1 MEKLFRTINF
11 IVIYLGVV
19 KPKCIARA
27 THPSNKKLELYMD
40 LYTIAGA
47 SSFRF
52 QLYSTKPVIYQAWFT
67 SFKAEAMCITKN
79 KHPRRVAQ

>member
-1 MEKLFRTINF
+1 MPLTSMEKLFRTINF

-47 SSFRF
+47 SSLSVFSSIAPS
-52 QLYSTKPVIYQAWFT
+52 L
-67 SFKAEAMCITKN
+67 
-79 KHPRRVAQ
+79 